1 MQREGTKAITLF
13 EILDFFHCSQIKG
26 TMLTVITN
34 ANAVSWK
41 KKKSKRNLRWTE
53 NHALVINPKG
63 VDHHVSVSSSRVN
76 L

>member
-26 TMLTVITN
+26 TMLTVITT

-41 KKKSKRNLRWTE
+41 EKKKKKAREIYLGQRTM
-53 NHALVINPKG
+53 H
-63 VDHHVSVSSSRVN
+63 
-76 L
+76 